1 MKKTLLSLFVLLATT
16 TGLQAQEFNM
26 FDPADVD
33 ENGWLWFDTQEKVDK
48 YIGLCNEDDYKVD
61 PQGKLIQ
68 LVYADQ
74 NPTYP
79 ATTVDPEIVGVG
91 TDGELGTAGAK
102 TGAIVLPAASAFGSP
117 NGGGFV
123 VLMPSCSTF
132 AINVSCERSISC
144 QVLSTTDENTSFS
157 EYEVRSAFISPFNVF
172 ASAGITTKTGLESL
186 TNGFNDTTIKSDKPV
201 YAYFRNLNKYEVYIH
216 GIKVTT
222 PKQESAGIS
231 DISAQEN
238 VATAIYT
245 IDGVKVSKDNLKS
258 GVYIVRDGKN
268 TAKYIVK

>member
-1 MKKTLLSLFVLLATT
+1 MKKTLLSLFVLLAAS
-16 TGLQAQEFNM
+16 TGMQAQEFNM

-48 YIGLCNEDDYKVD
+48 YVGLCNEDDYKVD

-79 ATTVDPEIVGVG
+79 ATTVDPEIVGAG
-91 TDGELGTAGAK
+91 SDGELGTAGAK
-102 TGAIVLPAASAFGSP
+102 TGAIVIAPASGISQT

-123 VLMPSCSTF
+123 VLMPSCSTY
-132 AINVSCERSISC
+132 SICLSSESRVLC
-144 QVLSTTDENTSFS
+144 QILSTTDVDTSFS
-157 EYEVRSAFISPFNVF
+157 DYEVRKAYSLFNQF
-172 ASAGITTKTGLESL
+172 GSAGITTKTGLESL

-222 PKQESAGIS
+222 PKQEATGIS

-238 VATAIYT
+238 AATAIYT

-268 TAKYIVK
+268 AAKYIVK